1 MIIWGDRMYKIL
13 LVEDDSNIRGVISNY
28 FTKKKENTF
37 EVETAADGQEGLE
50 KAYENNYDCL
60 LLDVMLPELDG
71 FEICKEIRRESDV
84 PIIFITAMTD
94 ESDILNG
101 YALGCDDYV
110 VKPFPLPVL
119 YEKTAALIKRSK
131 GLVRS
136 KIYYAGNLSLNP
148 NNGMV
153 ILGDEEIKLTAR
165 EYGILKVLIENKGR
179 IISREKL
186 MDMVW
191 GYNSGVDER
200 VLDTHIRNL
209 RKALGAERNLI
220 KTVIRRGYKIE
231 DN

>member
-1 MIIWGDRMYKIL
+1 M
-13 LVEDDSNIRGVISNY
+13 
-28 FTKKKENTF
+28 
-37 EVETAADGQEGLE
+37 ACDGQAGLE

-71 FEICKEIRRESDV
+71 FEICREMRKNSDV
-84 PIIFITAMTD
+84 PILFITARAE

-119 YEKTAALIKRSK
+119 YEKVNALIKRSK

-136 KIYYAGNLSLNP
+136 KIFVAGNLSLNP
-148 NNGMV
+148 NNGVV
-153 ILGDEEIKLTAR
+153 ICDGEEIKLTAR
-165 EYGILKVLIENKGR
+165 EYAILKVLLENRGV

-186 MDMVW
+186 MDIVW
-191 GYNSGVDER
+191 GYNSGADER
-200 VLDTHIRNL
+200 VLDTHMRNL
-209 RKALGAERNLI
+209 RKALGANGKQI

-231 DN
+231 D

>member
-1 MIIWGDRMYKIL
+1 MYRIL
-13 LVEDDSNIRGVISNY
+13 LVEDDGNIQALIANY
-28 FTKKKENTF
+28 FTKKEKNAF
-37 EVETAADGQEGLE
+37 EIDIAADGQTGLE

-84 PIIFITAMTD
+84 PIMFITARTD
-94 ESDILNG
+94 ERDILNG

-119 YEKTAALIKRSK
+119 YEKVNALIKRSK

-136 KIYYAGNLSLNP
+136 KVFTTGGLSLNP
-148 NNGMV
+148 NNGV
-153 ILGDEEIKLTAR
+153 VVCGGEEVKLTAR
-165 EYGILKVLIENKGR
+165 EYGILKVLIENKGV

-186 MDMVW
+186 LDIVW
-191 GYNSGVDER
+191 GYNADVDER
-200 VLDTHIRNL
+200 VLDTHMRNL
-209 RKALGAERNLI
+209 RKALGSEGKLI

-231 DN
+231 DQ